1 MNIKRVTSLFLL
13 CFALATSVALGCN
26 EEEIDSFEMMSTSIL
41 KTEVLPYSAETR
53 CVAYFTK
60 QTETKAVAE
69 VVGMNSETSDKIIS
83 KIVLQEYKSSTNQYV
98 NSGVPAQIETVYN
111 SSYIRQLAT
120 FQITNAKQYRIKITI
135 VSTKGG
141 ETKEIICYRNM
152 S

>member
-98 NSGVPAQIETVYN
+98 NSGVPAQ
-111 SSYIRQLAT
+111 LAT